1 MIVFTTKLTKKKIA
15 IGAIVL
21 CLLICSVIAVFN
33 RDGNMDSVTVLENG
47 QKSSANM
54 KIKTNSDRI
63 ALLEEY
69 GWKADEEPIETME
82 VRIPEKFDGVY
93 NEYNEIQKKQGLN
106 LSEYAG
112 KRVMRYT
119 YRINN
124 HPSGETGTV
133 ANIIVYKNKLIAG
146 DICSPKLGGFMHG
159 LVPETETLSAEENA
173 EKKEEKQD

>member
-15 IGAIVL
+15 IGVIVL
-21 CLLICSVIAVFN
+21 CIIICSAVAALN
-33 RDGNMDSVTVLENG
+33 GSGDVDSVTVLENG
-47 QKSSANM
+47 QKSLANI
-54 KIKTNSDRI
+54 KLKTNADRVK
-63 ALLEEY
+63 LLEEY
-69 GWKADEEPIETME
+69 GWNLDKEPVETME

-93 NEYNEIQKKQGLN
+93 NQYNEIQKKQGLN

-124 HPSGETGTV
+124 HPSKEPGTI
-133 ANIIVYKNKLIAG
+133 ANILVYKNRLIAG

-159 LVPETETLSAEENA
+159 LAPEEQSSAEENTA
-173 EKKEEKQD
+173 EKEDKQN